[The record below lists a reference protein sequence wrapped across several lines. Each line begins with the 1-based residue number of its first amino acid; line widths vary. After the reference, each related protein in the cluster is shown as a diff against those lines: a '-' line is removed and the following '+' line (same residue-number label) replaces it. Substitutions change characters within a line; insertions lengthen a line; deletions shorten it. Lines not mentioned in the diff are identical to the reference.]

1 MFTKKETVDMLI
13 ILVGGTLQ
21 VGKSSRE
28 YFKEKGY
35 SVIQKYNY
43 YPENHD
49 HFHYDAIT
57 NYPEEMVMQC
67 DFTYTI
73 HGSKTGFNKA
83 QILDAVRG
91 RCNAL
96 ITMSP
101 SNLDFVREIKDTF
114 GEYVLVVYLYIDK
127 ASLETVTRQYVT
139 VESEVQMRL
148 QTGVELRKTYL
159 ANMNLFD
166 KTVIYSAQG
175 EFDLEALY
183 DQYDL
188 IIQEAEEIQK
198 KANRDCYVDLP
209 YKGNLP
215 YVFVSYSHR
224 DARRVLP
231 YLSGLQRAGYRV
243 WYDEGIR
250 KGANWMVMLG
260 ERLKACTNFLLFSSE
275 HSVSSKHVI
284 GEINGALQCDTFV
297 PIIVRLDE
305 RRFDFGIEMYLSQ
318 YQHIEET
325 NGHVLEEIKSALDPT
340 TKVANGQ

>member
-1 MFTKKETVDMLI
+1 MLI
-13 ILVGGTLQ
+13 ILVGGTLRP
-21 VGKSSRE
+21 GKCSRA
-28 YFKEKGY
+28 YFEKKGY

-49 HFHYDAIT
+49 HYHYDATT
-57 NYPEEMVMQC
+57 NYPEEEVDKC

-73 HGSKTGFNKA
+73 HGGKTGFNKT

-114 GEYVLVVYLYIDK
+114 SEYVLVIYLYIDK
-127 ASLETVTRQYVT
+127 TSLEAVTRQYVE

-159 ANMNLFD
+159 ANMKLFD
-166 KTVIYSAQG
+166 RTVIYSADE
-175 EFDLEALY
+175 EFDLESLY
-183 DQYDL
+183 AQYDL

-198 KANRDCYVDLP
+198 KANRDYYVDLP
-209 YKGNLP
+209 YTGNLP
-215 YVFVSYSHR
+215 YVFVSYSHK

-231 YLSGLQRAGYRV
+231 YLSGLQRAGYRI

-250 KGANWMVMLG
+250 KGSNWMVMLG
-260 ERLKACTNFLLFSSE
+260 ERLKQCTNFLLFSSE
-275 HSVSSKHVI
+275 HSVASKHVI

-305 RRFDFGIEMYLSQ
+305 SRFDFGIEMYLSQ
-318 YQHIEET
+318 YQHIEEKD
-325 NGHVLEEIKSALDPT
+325 GHVIEEIKSTLHPS
-340 TKVANGQ
+340 TKVQT